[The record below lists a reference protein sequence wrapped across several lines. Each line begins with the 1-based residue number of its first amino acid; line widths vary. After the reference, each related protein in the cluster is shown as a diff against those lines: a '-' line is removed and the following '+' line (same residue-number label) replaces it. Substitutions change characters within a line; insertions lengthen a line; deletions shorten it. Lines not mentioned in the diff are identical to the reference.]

1 MAACVDDSAIT
12 ATAGPR
18 TSRWR
23 HIRVPGAGAVS

>member
-1 MAACVDDSAIT
+1 MTACAGDSAMP

-18 TSRWR
+18 SPRWR

>member
-1 MAACVDDSAIT
+1 MAVYVDDSAMP

-18 TSRWR
+18 APRWR